1 MIFDPQRGIV
11 TELSSASEDHLAL
24 TLIEAG
30 WLPSV
35 LVANLCLAFT

>member
-11 TELSSASEDHLAL
+11 TELSLASEDHLAL
-24 TLIEAG
+24 TLIEAVC
-30 WLPSV
+30 LPSV